1 MVNTIGISANLV
13 SKPKINIME
22 QPTSLN
28 IARIREVSLPIPNG
42 SGNDDDIWLKSF
54 SFDRPCTIK
63 RIPKR
68 SLSANRATF
77 ILRLSIELGNKIVIT
92 VPILFII
99 FFILAQSYTVFEI
112 RLFTYDK

>member
-28 IARIREVSLPIPNG
+28 IARIREASLPIPSG

-99 FFILAQSYTVFEI
+99 FFYFGAKLHSF
-112 RLFTYDK
+112 RDKTFYI

>member
-1 MVNTIGISANLV
+1 
-13 SKPKINIME
+13 ME

-28 IARIREVSLPIPNG
+28 IARIREASLPIPSG

-99 FFILAQSYTVFEI
+99 FFYFGAKLHSF
-112 RLFTYDK
+112 RDKTFYI